1 MADLTTVF
9 KKIDSTLAENYRPL
23 IVLPAVSKVFEK
35 LMQKQLNNYINKSL
49 SPFLCGY
56 RKGYNTQF
64 ASMTLIKKWKN
75 CLDQKGYTVAV
86 LMDLSKE
93 FDTISCELLI
103 AKLHVYSFSKDSL
116 EIILSY
122 LSNRYQRV
130 TVNTTFNS

>member
-64 ASMTLIKKWKN
+64 ALMTLIKKWKN